1 MGARAREDV
10 MVLYVNYSE
19 FNRRIGLITNYYD
32 LESLGLR
39 GHDFSGTFS
48 RRQLV
53 QLIRFCEIN
62 RQYHIV
68 TCDGPGRSIN
78 RLIHG
83 KSYYMIA
90 NGDKDPALML
100 NYLLDPNW
108 LLNHEDGV
116 SSALAELD
124 DIKNGRQS

>member
-1 MGARAREDV
+1 
-10 MVLYVNYSE
+10 
-19 FNRRIGLITNYYD
+19 
-32 LESLGLR
+32 
-39 GHDFSGTFS
+39 
-48 RRQLV
+48 
-53 QLIRFCEIN
+53 
-62 RQYHIV
+62 
-68 TCDGPGRSIN
+68 
-78 RLIHG
+78 
-83 KSYYMIA
+83 MIA